1 MVRDA
6 MIPRTM
12 STQHP
17 DNARVPDWCGGSI
30 IEGDAEVRE
39 AFLAFS
45 SLGCDEAMWDSEGKD
60 IDTNVVR
67 KLLSDYP
74 DYFRDNVIGE
84 SG

>member
-1 MVRDA
+1 MNQKLIYKKLWRGRKRRSLVRDA

-45 SLGCDEAMWDSEGKD
+45 SLGCDEAMWDSRARTL
-60 IDTNVVR
+60 IQT
-67 KLLSDYP
+67 L
-74 DYFRDNVIGE
+74 
-84 SG
+84 